1 MGCCGKKRARFLNK
15 IQQKVEAEKR
25 STITLPTL
33 PTLPPEEKSLLEI
46 PDDKLTVRQKRV
58 KYRMLRQKRRAARAA
73 RIERRNLKAQKKS
86 TK

>member
-25 STITLPTL
+25 STITL